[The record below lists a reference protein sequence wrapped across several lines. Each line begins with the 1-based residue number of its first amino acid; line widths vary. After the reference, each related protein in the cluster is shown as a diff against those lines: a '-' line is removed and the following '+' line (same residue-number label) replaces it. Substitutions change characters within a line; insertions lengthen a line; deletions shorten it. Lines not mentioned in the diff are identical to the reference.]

1 MVTLASE
8 HNVVLADFHRL
19 KLNHDTPDAQNKPV
33 WEEAN
38 LSRMHLNLLA
48 KPAFPPSLFR
58 CSHYHHHYCY
68 Y

>member
-38 LSRMHLNLLA
+38 LSRMHL
-48 KPAFPPSLFR
+48 KPVG
-58 CSHYHHHYCY
+58 
-68 Y
+68 

>member
-1 MVTLASE
+1 MDFLSTWNVMVTLASE

-38 LSRMHLNLLA
+38 LSRMHL
-48 KPAFPPSLFR
+48 KPVG
-58 CSHYHHHYCY
+58 
-68 Y
+68 